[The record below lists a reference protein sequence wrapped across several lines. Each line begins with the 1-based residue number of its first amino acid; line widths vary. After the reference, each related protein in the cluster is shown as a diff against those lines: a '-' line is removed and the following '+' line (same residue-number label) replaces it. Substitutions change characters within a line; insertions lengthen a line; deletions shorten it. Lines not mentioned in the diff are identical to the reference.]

1 MSNSPVNQ
9 PLAPLIRAA
18 VAVTALIDL
27 LIGLAFLFGP
37 ELNLNLWPTPVGVE
51 LKRFIGSIILAN
63 GIGAALIVRQGT
75 WEGARVLVAVALVYG
90 LAVFV
95 ALLYDLLRGVAA
107 PLFWGYIAVDAIF
120 LVPIAYIY
128 WSHERAR
135 QRFK

>member
-1 MSNSPVNQ
+1 MTTPPTHQ
-9 PLAPLIRAA
+9 PLSTPLRLA

-63 GIGAALIVRQGT
+63 GLGAAMIVRQGT
-75 WEGARVLVAVALVYG
+75 WAEARILVMVALSYG
-90 LAVFV
+90 LAVMV
-95 ALLYDLLRGVAA
+95 MLLYDLARGAA
-107 PLFWGYIAVDAIF
+107 DPFFWVYVTLDAIF

-135 QRFK
+135 

>member
-1 MSNSPVNQ
+1 MTTPPTYQ
-9 PLAPLIRAA
+9 PLSTPLRVA

-37 ELNLNLWPTPVGVE
+37 ELNINLWPTPVGVE

-63 GIGAALIVRQGT
+63 GLGAAMIVRQGT
-75 WEGARVLVAVALVYG
+75 WAGARVLVMVALSYG
-90 LAVFV
+90 LAVMGM
-95 ALLYDLLRGVAA
+95 LLYDLARGVAD
-107 PLFWGYIAVDAIF
+107 PFFWIYVGLDASF

-135 QRFK
+135 

>member
-1 MSNSPVNQ
+1 MTTQPTHQ
-9 PLAPLIRAA
+9 PLSTPLRLA

-63 GIGAALIVRQGT
+63 GLGAAMIVRQGT
-75 WEGARVLVAVALVYG
+75 WAEARVLVMVALSYG
-90 LAVFV
+90 LAVMV
-95 ALLYDLLRGVAA
+95 MLLYDLARGAA
-107 PLFWGYIAVDAIF
+107 DPFFWVYVTLDAIF

-135 QRFK
+135 

>member
-1 MSNSPVNQ
+1 MTTQLKNQ
-9 PLAPLIRAA
+9 PLSTPLRGA

-37 ELNLNLWPTPVGVE
+37 ELNLNLWPTPVGIE

-75 WEGARVLVAVALVYG
+75 WEGARVLVTVALVYG
-90 LAVFV
+90 LAVLV
-95 ALLYDLLRGVAA
+95 ALLYDLARGVAA
-107 PLFWGYIAVDAIF
+107 PFFWVYIALDAVF
-120 LVPIAYIY
+120 LVPIGYIY

-135 QRFK
+135 